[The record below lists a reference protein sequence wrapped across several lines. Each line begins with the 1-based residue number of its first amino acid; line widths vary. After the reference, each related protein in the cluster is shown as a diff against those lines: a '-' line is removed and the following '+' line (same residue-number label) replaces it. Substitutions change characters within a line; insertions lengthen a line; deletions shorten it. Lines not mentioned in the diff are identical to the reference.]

1 MSKRD
6 QPRDLAD
13 VGYVVADTDTSLR
26 EAAEVASDSMVR
38 AGVRFTGSAESTVPW
53 LVAVR
58 PFALGAELYGRLER
72 LGGAVFALLDAA
84 QDLYAEGNPIVRG
97 HLDTGVPADLRGFDL
112 DRYIEMYRLDVL
124 VSGGMPLLTE
134 VEEIFGNAGKAHA
147 FELAYGVSA
156 KPLYAAF
163 HRLGIANIW
172 LDDGYPMYRSEN
184 ELVAQRMEEEFG
196 VDMHIAPFSKFR
208 DDGRVGWRFCYVKE
222 FRQYDKN
229 LRARILAA
237 SDRLVNPLFHGY
249 GTKGLLSLA
258 WDDLLE
264 GDLTARL
271 GEDRVATPRAGVP
284 RSQFMPIDP
293 TPEFIEDLK
302 VNRRRKVLKVVDS
315 DGVEYTWG
323 SCGVYFGD
331 QSAKRWGE
339 SVDAAAAGHIPGRPD
354 LIRTRFLISDLVES
368 DKFDV
373 EFLHP
378 VTAQLCVMPGA
389 RLRLTPI
396 FARGESGCDLLG
408 GHATFVNTSRKIHL
422 GRHAVCAPFM
432 K

>member
-6 QPRDLAD
+6 QLRDLPD
-13 VGYVVADTDTSLR
+13 VGYVVADTDTPLR
-26 EAAEVASDSMVR
+26 EAAELASDLLVR
-38 AGVRFTGSAESTVPW
+38 AGVRFTGSAESAVPW

-58 PFALGAELYGRLER
+58 PFALGVELYERIER
-72 LGGAVFALLDAA
+72 LGEAVFALLDAT

-97 HLDTGVPADLRGFDL
+97 HLDTGVPVDLRGFDL
-112 DRYIEMYRLDVL
+112 DRYIEMYRLDVVL
-124 VSGGMPLLTE
+124 SGGMPVLTE
-134 VEEIFGNAGKAHA
+134 IEEIFGNAGKAHA

-156 KPLYAAF
+156 TPLYAAF

-184 ELVAQRMEEEFG
+184 ELVAQRMRKEFG
-196 VDMHIAPFSKFR
+196 VEVHIAPFSEFR

-222 FRQYDKN
+222 FRQYDTD

-237 SDRLVNPLFHGY
+237 SDRLVNSLFHGY

-264 GDLTARL
+264 GELTARM
-271 GEDRVATPRAGVP
+271 GAGRIATLRAGVP
-284 RSQFMPIDP
+284 RSQVMPMNP
-293 TPEFIEDLK
+293 APKFIEDLT

-315 DGVEYTWG
+315 EGVEYTWG
-323 SCGVYFGD
+323 SRGVYFGD
-331 QSAKRWGE
+331 QSARRWGE
-339 SVDAAAAGHIPGRPD
+339 SVDAARAGHIPGRPD
-354 LIRTRFLISDLVES
+354 LVGTRFLLSDLIES

-408 GHATFVNTSRKIHL
+408 GHATFVNTSRKVHL
-422 GRHAVCAPFM
+422 GRHAVCAPFT

>member
-6 QPRDLAD
+6 QLWDLPD
-13 VGYVVADTDTSLR
+13 VGYVMANRDSSLR
-26 EAAEVASDSMVR
+26 EVAELASDVLVKV
-38 AGVRFTGSAESTVPW
+38 GVRFTGSAESTVPW
-53 LVAVR
+53 LVAAR
-58 PFALGAELYGRLER
+58 PFALGPELHKRLEL
-72 LGGAVFALLDAA
+72 LGKAVFALLDAT

-112 DRYIEMYRLDVL
+112 DRYIEMYRLDVV
-124 VSGGMPLLTE
+124 VSGGMPVLTE
-134 VEEIFGNAGKAHA
+134 VEEIFGNAGKVYA
-147 FELAYGVSA
+147 FERAYGVSA
-156 KPLYAAF
+156 TPLYAAF

-172 LDDGYPMYRSEN
+172 LDDGYPMYRPET
-184 ELVAQRMEEEFG
+184 ELVAQRMKEEFE
-196 VDMHIAPFSKFR
+196 VNMHIAPFSEFR

-229 LRARILAA
+229 LRARILTA
-237 SDRLVNPLFHGY
+237 SDRLINPLFHGY

-264 GDLTARL
+264 GDLAARM
-271 GEDRVATPRAGVP
+271 GEEGFATLRAGIP
-284 RSQFMPIDP
+284 RSEPMPISP
-293 TPEFIEDLK
+293 APEFIEDLM

-315 DGVEYTWG
+315 GGAEYTWG
-323 SCGVYFGD
+323 SRGVYFGD
-331 QSAKRWGE
+331 QSAKRWRE
-339 SVDAAAAGHIPGRPD
+339 AVYAATAGHIPGRPD
-354 LIRTRFLISDLVES
+354 LVGTRFLISDLIES

-378 VTAQLCVMPGA
+378 VTAQLCVMPSA

-408 GHATFVNTSRKIHL
+408 GHATFVNTSRKVHL
-422 GRHAVCAPFM
+422 GRHAVCAPFR